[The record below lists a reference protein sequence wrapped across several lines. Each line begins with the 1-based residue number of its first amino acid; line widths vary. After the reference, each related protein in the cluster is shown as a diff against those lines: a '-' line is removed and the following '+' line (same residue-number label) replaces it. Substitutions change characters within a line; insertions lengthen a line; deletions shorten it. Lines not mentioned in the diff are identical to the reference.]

1 MFRNIVRSSNKL
13 ALASTKRNAA
23 HRLYST
29 APPNKSNKPSIP
41 AMLAVASMG
50 FAAYYQIVQSRE
62 GKSE

>member
-1 MFRNIVRSSNKL
+1 MFRNIIRSSNKL
-13 ALASTKRNAA
+13 ALANAKRNAS

-29 APPNKSNKPSIP
+29 APSNKSNKPSVP

>member
-1 MFRNIVRSSNKL
+1 MFRNIARSSNKV
-13 ALASTKRNAA
+13 AFANAKRNASY
-23 HRLYST
+23 RLYST
-29 APPNKSNKPSIP
+29 APPNKSSKPSVP